1 MKILNALTL
10 MLSGVIIAA
19 CDVSPVTLQ
28 KAAVHKEAPFATVKD
43 ETLPQMVEFYS
54 PYCSACKETARIVRD
69 LAGRCDKSS
78 VVLKIVDVSIESNEG
93 LSQQYDIRALPTV
106 LFLDELGT
114 EVKRLEG
121 LQTTNSIEHALFD
134 LNGEGCDTLR
144 AG

>member
-1 MKILNALTL
+1 MKTMNALTL
-10 MLSGVIIAA
+10 LFSGVIIAA

-28 KAAVHKEAPFATVKD
+28 KAAVRKEASFATVKD

-54 PYCSACKETARIVRD
+54 PYCSACKETARLVRD
-69 LAGRCDKSS
+69 LARRCDKNS
-78 VVLKIVDVSIESNEG
+78 VVLKIVDVSIESNER
-93 LSQQYDIRALPTV
+93 LSEQYDIRALPTF

-121 LQTTNSIEHALFD
+121 LQTANSIKHALFD
-134 LNGEGCDTLR
+134 LNGEGCDALR